1 MEYAQKLLSTRGG
14 TLALAAG
21 AALIAAI
28 AVFVY
33 VTNYRDSVTEGAE
46 PTSALVATRYIPEGT
61 PGEVVARTQAFRV
74 DDVRESQLSEGAL
87 TDPAALRERT
97 AVRDVYPGTLLTAAD
112 FTPTGAALSATLA
125 PNERAI
131 TIPLDTARGIVNDIR
146 VGDHVDVYVNHTIQC
161 AGVEQ
166 ATLRLL
172 MANVPVVEL
181 RGDGESSRAASHFTL
196 RVPAERA
203 ANLAFGS
210 DEGILWFTL
219 RPHGATKPSTDSFV
233 TKETQT
239 LKVTPG
245 QALHAC
251 GGRR

>member
-1 MEYAQKLLSTRGG
+1 
-14 TLALAAG
+14 
-21 AALIAAI
+21 
-28 AVFVY
+28 
-33 VTNYRDSVTEGAE
+33 
-46 PTSALVATRYIPEGT
+46 
-61 PGEVVARTQAFRV
+61 
-74 DDVRESQLSEGAL
+74 
-87 TDPAALRERT
+87 
-97 AVRDVYPGTLLTAAD
+97 VYPGTLLTAAD

-181 RGDGESSRAASHFTL
+181 RGAGESSRAASHFTL